1 MKINLEQLI
10 HRADLHYNGVVERCE
25 EGLPIGNGRMGSLIW
40 TSPDALKMQ
49 INRSDVFANGPKT
62 KAFRQDHRD
71 YGYAC
76 AMFDLSLVNFGP
88 DAFDDQTKQ
97 HLDVYNAVAHLSS
110 HGVEIDGFATDD
122 DIFAFKISDM
132 RDKPLESAAKLRML
146 RAAEVETL
154 PGHTAR
160 SYFER
165 KGDAIILRQVFR
177 EKIDDEVVHY
187 CASAVALKIVG
198 REAMSRLSDENNGT
212 KRILPED
219 MCGFGASTEYEMRLC
234 MPAEQGE
241 YYFYISS
248 ASTFDPNVDVSSI
261 AAERVERAASK
272 GYEALLS
279 AHTKFWNEFWTKSYI
294 SLSGFPE
301 ADLIETHYQYYM
313 YIMNSCSRNSPFAP
327 NFGGLIFSPRGDKR
341 HWGAMQWWNNI
352 TLTYNAILPSG
363 HTELMEPYLD
373 MYYNA
378 RESLKTAA
386 RQHFGAEGIYIFETM
401 HVFGPAPIPDELEE
415 EFRRYTLDEGPQN
428 FADCSKEL
436 QDYAMCGMMLES
448 RWDFFNAG
456 GKSPYAWCTHFYSS
470 AAFLAYHYYLRYSY
484 TNDIEYLR
492 EKAYP
497 MIMNVCEFFRTHPH
511 VTKDVY
517 PKYPYVADGKYHIY
531 GTTDGESNWGA
542 YDSSGSLTAMHGIFR
557 VGIECAKILGVDG
570 DKIELW
576 QEMLD
581 NLADLP
587 TNKHPYACKEIAAAK
602 DEPEFWI
609 YAPGEGW
616 PSERLDNSSY
626 PLNHLDFCTLETQ
639 YVNPEIY
646 NIGRNTYH
654 RINATSNE
662 KTGTDE
668 MSGMPRLWAK
678 MGDSERLITAISGQ
692 LRCVT
697 AAEEHC
703 WYHANGSKA
712 PYANRLTAREGV
724 NAMSAQRLGNAAAAI
739 QLGLLQSISGSPAGP
754 SVIYLF
760 PAWDKNNAAQFCLWA
775 RDGFKVEAACAD
787 GEITACEITSTLG
800 GECRLH
806 NPFDGDVVISSP
818 AGVVTLS
825 GITVK
830 FETEA
835 GVTYTVK
842 KA

>member
-1 MKINLEQLI
+1 MKIDFEQLI
-10 HRADLHYNGVVERCE
+10 HRADLHYDGVVERCE

-49 INRSDVFANGPKT
+49 INRTDVFANGPST
-62 KAFRQDHRD
+62 RSFHQDHRD

-76 AMFDLSLVNFGP
+76 ALFDLSFVNFGP
-88 DAFDDQTKQ
+88 DAFDGQTKQ

-110 HGVEIDGFATDD
+110 HGIEIDGFATDD
-122 DIFAFKISDM
+122 DIFAFKVSDM

-154 PGHTAR
+154 PHHTAR

-165 KGDAIILRQVFR
+165 KGDAIILRQVFK
-177 EKIDDEVVHY
+177 EKEYY

-198 REAMSRLSDENNGT
+198 RDTMSRLSDENNGT
-212 KRILPED
+212 KKILPED
-219 MCGFGASTEYEMRLC
+219 MCGFGASTEYEMRVC

-241 YYFYISS
+241 YFLYISS
-248 ASTFDPNVDVSSI
+248 AASFDPSVDISSV
-261 AAERVERAASK
+261 AAERVERAAEA
-272 GYEALLS
+272 GYEKLLA
-279 AHTKFWNEFWTKSYI
+279 AHTKFWNEFWKKSYI
-294 SLSGFPE
+294 SLSDFPE
-301 ADLIETHYQYYM
+301 AELIETHYQYYI
-313 YIMNSCSRNSPFAP
+313 YIMNSCSRNTPFAP

-363 HTELMEPYLD
+363 HTELMDPYLD
-373 MYYNA
+373 MYYNC

-386 RQHFGAEGIYIFETM
+386 RQHFGAEGIYVFETM
-401 HVFGPAPIPDELEE
+401 HVLGPAPIPEELEE
-415 EFRRYTLDEGPQN
+415 EFRRYTLDEGPQD
-428 FADCSKEL
+428 FSECSKEL
-436 QDYAMCGMMLES
+436 QDFAKSGMMLES

-470 AAFLAYHYYLRYSY
+470 AAFLAFHFYLRYSY

-492 EKAYP
+492 KKAYP

-511 VTKDVY
+511 VTKEVY
-517 PKYPYVADGKYHIY
+517 PKHPHVADGKYHIY

-542 YDSSGSLTAMHGIFR
+542 YDSAASITAMKGIFR
-557 VGIECAKILGVDG
+557 VGIECAKILGTDS

-581 NLADLP
+581 NLTDIP
-587 TNKHPYACKEIAAAK
+587 TNKHPYACKEIAEKK

-609 YAPGEGW
+609 TAPG
-616 PSERLDNSSY
+616 DNWTFKSIGSTGY
-626 PLNHLDFCTLETQ
+626 PLYHLDLCTLETQ
-639 YVNPEIY
+639 YTDPEMY
-646 NIGRNTYH
+646 RIGRNTYN
-654 RINATSNE
+654 RINANSNE
-662 KTGTDE
+662 KTGTGE
-668 MSGMPRLWAK
+668 MSGMPRLWAR
-678 MGDSERLITAISGQ
+678 MGDFEHLITAISGQ
-692 LRCVT
+692 LRCIT

-703 WYHANGSKA
+703 WYVANGKKA

-724 NAMSAQRLGNAAAAI
+724 NAMSAQRLGNAAAGI
-739 QLGLLQSISGSPAGP
+739 QLALLQSIGGAPAAP
-754 SVIYLF
+754 AVIYVF
-760 PAWDKNNAAQFCLWA
+760 PAWDKQKTAQFCLWA
-775 RDGFKVEAACAD
+775 RDGFKVEAACSG
-787 GEITACEITSTLG
+787 GEITDLEITSTLG

-806 NPFDGDVVISSP
+806 NPYDGEVIISSADGDL
-818 AGVVTLS
+818 TLS

-830 FETEA
+830 FDTKP
-835 GVTYTVK
+835 GVVYTVK